1 MITLYLQMEYA
12 MSLTYLF
19 EHSRLLLVIASAIL
33 IFAFG
38 ITISNSRKRTT
49 LSRRATIDTPIFPK
63 GFTHSSNLAIVAKSS
78 YHKVPLMNKS
88 EHRLFYLLLNY
99 LKSHNLD
106 SHFLLFSQVA
116 MGEFIKAEQDEAY
129 AKINHKRVDFLITD
143 KQSNPIAVIEY
154 QGHAH
159 YQHNAA
165 ERDAIKREA
174 CRKAN
179 IAFIEITPNYN
190 QVELNIILKILQRF
204 SK

>member
-1 MITLYLQMEYA
+1 

-19 EHSRLLLVIASAIL
+19 EHSQLLLIIASAIL

-116 MGEFIKAEQDEAY
+116 MGSLS
-129 AKINHKRVDFLITD
+129 KRNRMKPMQKLIT
-143 KQSNPIAVIEY
+143 KGSIFLSQINKAILLQSSN
-154 QGHAH
+154 
-159 YQHNAA
+159 
-165 ERDAIKREA
+165 IKGTLIINIMQ
-174 CRKAN
+174 RK
-179 IAFIEITPNYN
+179 EM
-190 QVELNIILKILQRF
+190 Q
-204 SK
+204 